1 LKPST
6 DDPAGFSATVSR
18 TTLSRR
24 ELLALS
30 TALVTAGCGRQRA
43 TGFPGLALI
52 GAAGEHSVVLVDLNT
67 FRLAARLELRAAPS
81 AVVADSD
88 RGYILTPSNGTVH
101 FVDCERKTLASPWR
115 LNGDLNLLQLT
126 PQRGQIVA
134 TSPGDRE
141 LVIAD
146 ALHRKVTRR
155 VKLESVP
162 VDLDI
167 RPHSRS
173 RKLYAALSGGA
184 NGTVELVDLE
194 SGAHRTRHIDGGLG
208 CIRFRDDGQV
218 LFVGNYNE
226 KTLAVLDTETLETI
240 CELPLPM
247 RPENLSFSA
256 DQGQLFISGSG
267 MDGISI
273 VFTYHTIEVEQTVL
287 AGYQPGA
294 MACSESPKY
303 LFVASRAG
311 SEISILSIE
320 SRKMVAL
327 TQVGT
332 QPSRIAITGDQQ
344 YALILNAG
352 SGDLAIIRIPAIGN
366 MRSKTGAGSLPSG
379 IITLRGVSLFA
390 MIPIGQN
397 PTDVAI
403 FTERS

>member
-6 DDPAGFSATVSR
+6 DEPAGFSATLSR
-18 TTLSRR
+18 ATLSRR
-24 ELLALS
+24 ELLAFS
-30 TALVTAGCGRQRA
+30 AALVAAGCGRERA

-52 GAAGEHSVVLVDLNT
+52 GAAGEHSAVLIDLNT
-67 FRLAARLELRAAPS
+67 FRLAARLDLRAAPS
-81 AVVADSD
+81 AVAADSD

-101 FVDCERKTLASPWR
+101 FVDCQRKALASSWR

-134 TSPGDRE
+134 TSPGNRE

-146 ALHRKVTRR
+146 ALHRKVMRR
-155 VKLESVP
+155 VKLASVP

-167 RPHSRS
+167 CPHSRN

-184 NGTVELVDLE
+184 SGTVEIVDLE
-194 SGAHRTRHIDGGLG
+194 SGAHRTRRIDGELG
-208 CIRFRDDGQV
+208 CIRFRKDGQV

-226 KTLAVLDTETLETI
+226 KTLVVLDTESLETI

-247 RPENLSFSA
+247 RPENLSFSG
-256 DQGQLFISGSG
+256 GQLFISGSG

-273 VFTYHTIEVEQTVL
+273 VFTYNTIEVEQTVL
-287 AGYQPGA
+287 GGYQPGA
-294 MACSESPKY
+294 MACSTNPNY

-311 SEISILSIE
+311 SEISILNIDT
-320 SRKMVAL
+320 RKMVAL

-332 QPSRIAITGDQQ
+332 QPSRIAITDDQQ

-379 IITLRGVSLFA
+379 ILTLRGVSLFA

-397 PTDVAI
+397 PTDLAI

>member
-1 LKPST
+1 MKPST
-6 DDPAGFSATVSR
+6 DDPAGFSATGSR
-18 TTLSRR
+18 TPLSRR

-30 TALVTAGCGRQRA
+30 AALVSAGCGRERA

-52 GAAGEHSVVLVDLNT
+52 AAAGEHAAVLVDLNT

-81 AVVADSD
+81 TVAADSD

-101 FVDCERKTLASPWR
+101 FVDCGRKTLTSSWR

-126 PQRGQIVA
+126 PERGQIVA
-134 TSPGDRE
+134 TSPGNRE

-155 VKLESVP
+155 VKLASVP

-184 NGTVELVDLE
+184 SGTVELVDLE
-194 SGAHRTRHIDGGLG
+194 SGAHRTRRIDGELG
-208 CIRFRDDGQV
+208 CIRFRKDGQV
-218 LFVGNYNE
+218 LFVGNYDE
-226 KTLAVLDTETLETI
+226 KTLAVLDTESLSTI

-247 RPENLSFSA
+247 RPENLSFSG
-256 DQGQLFISGSG
+256 DHGQLFISGSG

-273 VFTYHTIEVEQTVL
+273 VFAYDTIEVEQTVL

-294 MACSESPKY
+294 MACSTSPNY

-311 SEISILSIE
+311 SEISILNVD

-332 QPSRIAITGDQQ
+332 QPSRIAITDDQQ

-352 SGDLAIIRIPAIGN
+352 SGDLAVIRIPAIGN
-366 MRSKTGAGSLPSG
+366 MRSKTGASSLPSG
-379 IITLRGVSLFA
+379 ILTLRGVSLFA

-397 PTDVAI
+397 PTDLAV
-403 FTERS
+403 FTERT